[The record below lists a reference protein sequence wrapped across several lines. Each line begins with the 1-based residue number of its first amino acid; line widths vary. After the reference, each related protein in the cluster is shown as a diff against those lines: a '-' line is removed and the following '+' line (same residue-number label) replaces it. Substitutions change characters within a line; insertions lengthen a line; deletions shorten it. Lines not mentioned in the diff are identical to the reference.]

1 MLLVIQKCSY
11 GNRICA
17 RVCFCFSHCCSYV
30 PWSAGE
36 GNEGTKMLFSK
47 LTLRA
52 PYVVPLNM
60 LQALCMAEIRQM
72 GPGADSKESSSGAL
86 AAKAALPRN
95 FSLSSR
101 SKLDWNAY
109 ADPET
114 WQLLNRDPENVPDK
128 NLLLQAY
135 KDTLIITIKGIAA
148 GMQNTG

>member
-1 MLLVIQKCSY
+1 MASSFC
-11 GNRICA
+11 RA
-17 RVCFCFSHCCSYV
+17 R
-30 PWSAGE
+30 AGE
-36 GNEGTKMLFSK
+36 GKDAGANMLFNK
-47 LTLRA
+47 LSLRA

-72 GPGADSKESSSGAL
+72 GPGTDSKEGSSGAL
-86 AAKAALPRN
+86 SAKPGLPRN
-95 FSLSSR
+95 FSTASARLR
-101 SKLDWNAY
+101 LDWNAY